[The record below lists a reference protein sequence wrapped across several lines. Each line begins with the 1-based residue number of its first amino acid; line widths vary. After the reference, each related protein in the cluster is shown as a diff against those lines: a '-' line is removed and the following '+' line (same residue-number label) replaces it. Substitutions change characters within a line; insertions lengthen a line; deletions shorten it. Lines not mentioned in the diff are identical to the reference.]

1 MAFRRYANAPP
12 DPDWLEPVDHGR
24 AAVTCGRDPIYLFA
38 CHLEWRDRGN
48 LPAYHELTAAL
59 DDTDRAFG
67 VSQRR
72 CCADRLDG
80 KLAKKLSRHGEG
92 ALPW

>member
-1 MAFRRYANAPP
+1 MAFRRYANALP

-24 AAVTCGRDPIYLFA
+24 AAVTRGRDPIYLFA

-59 DDTDRAFG
+59 DDPDEGIRG
-67 VSQRR
+67 VAEALLRR
-72 CCADRLDG
+72 SPRRQA
-80 KLAKKLSRHGEG
+80 GEKTVE
-92 ALPW
+92 AW